1 MEDKEIIAIKALD
14 YVTDNSVIGLGTGS
28 TANFF
33 IKHLANKIKN
43 ERLNIQVVAS
53 STVSEIEAVRNK
65 LNLIGIDTLET
76 LDLYVDGADE
86 ITNDLNVLK
95 GRGYDLVKE
104 KILAQSANKF
114 IIIADHSKR
123 VNRIGEN
130 YPIPIEV
137 LKSTWRLSKKIL
149 DKFGQGSLRK
159 NATGDAYAIS
169 SAGNYIFDYS
179 FDEMP
184 LRDLHEKILTT
195 PGVIETGIFYAITD
209 CALIVDNGHIEVLS
223 K

>member
-1 MEDKEIIAIKALD
+1 MEDKEIIAIKALN

-159 NATGDAYAIS
+159 NAAGDAYAIS

-179 FDEMP
+179 FDEIP

>member
-14 YVTDNSVIGLGTGS
+14 YVSDNSVIGLGTGS

-53 STVSEIEAVRNK
+53 STVSEIEATRNK

-137 LKSTWRLSKKIL
+137 LKSSWRLSKKIL

-159 NATGDAYAIS
+159 NAAGDAYAIS

-179 FDEMP
+179 FDAIP
-184 LRDLHEKILTT
+184 LRELHEKILTT
-195 PGVIETGIFYAITD
+195 PGVIETGIFYEITD
-209 CALIVDNGHIEVLS
+209 CALIVDNGQIEVLS

>member
-43 ERLNIQVVAS
+43 ERLDIQVVAS
-53 STVSEIEAVRNK
+53 STVSEIEAQRNK

-130 YPIPIEV
+130 YPIPIEI

-159 NATGDAYAIS
+159 NAAGDAYAIS

-179 FDEMP
+179 FDEIP
-184 LRDLHEKILTT
+184 LKDLHEKILTT

>member
-53 STVSEIEAVRNK
+53 STVSEIEAQRNK

-104 KILAQSANKF
+104 KLLAQSANKF

-159 NATGDAYAIS
+159 NAAGDAYAIS

-184 LRDLHEKILTT
+184 LRDLHEKILST

-209 CALIVDNGHIEVLS
+209 CALIVDNGHIEILS

>member
-14 YVTDNSVIGLGTGS
+14 YVSDNSVIGLGTGS

-53 STVSEIEAVRNK
+53 STVSEIEATRNK

-104 KILAQSANKF
+104 KMLAQSANKF

-159 NATGDAYAIS
+159 NAAGDAYAIS

-179 FDEMP
+179 FDEVP

>member
-14 YVTDNSVIGLGTGS
+14 YVSDNSVIGLGTGS

-53 STVSEIEAVRNK
+53 STVSEIEAQRNK

-159 NATGDAYAIS
+159 NAAGDAYAIS

-179 FDEMP
+179 FDEVP

>member
-14 YVTDNSVIGLGTGS
+14 YVTNDSVIGLGTGS

-53 STVSEIEAVRNK
+53 STVSEIEAQRNK

-159 NATGDAYAIS
+159 NAAGDAYSIS

-184 LRDLHEKILTT
+184 LRDLHEKILIT

-209 CALIVDNGHIEVLS
+209 RALIVDNGHIEALS

>member
-14 YVTDNSVIGLGTGS
+14 YVSDKSVIGLGTGS

-43 ERLNIQVVAS
+43 ERLNIQVVGS

-159 NATGDAYAIS
+159 NAAGDAYAIS

-179 FDEMP
+179 FDDIL

-195 PGVIETGIFYAITD
+195 PGIIETGIFYAITD
-209 CALIVDNGHIEVLS
+209 CALIVDNGHIEMLS

>member
-14 YVTDNSVIGLGTGS
+14 YVTDKSVIGLGTGS

-65 LNLIGIDTLET
+65 LTLIGIDTLET

-159 NATGDAYAIS
+159 NAAGDAYAIS

-179 FDEMP
+179 FDEIP
-184 LRDLHEKILTT
+184 LKDLHEKILTT

>member
-159 NATGDAYAIS
+159 NAAGDAYAIS

-179 FDEMP
+179 FDEIP

>member
-53 STVSEIEAVRNK
+53 STVSEIEAQRNK

-149 DKFGQGSLRK
+149 EKFGQGSLRK
-159 NATGDAYAIS
+159 NAAGDAYAIS

-179 FDEMP
+179 FEDIP
-184 LRDLHEKILTT
+184 LRDLHEKILST

-209 CALIVDNGHIEVLS
+209 CALIVDNGHIEILS

>member
-53 STVSEIEAVRNK
+53 STVSEIEAQRNK

-159 NATGDAYAIS
+159 NTAGDAYAIS

-179 FDEMP
+179 FDEIP

>member
-53 STVSEIEAVRNK
+53 STVSEIEAQRNK

-137 LKSTWRLSKKIL
+137 LKSSWRLSKKIL

-159 NATGDAYAIS
+159 NAAGDAYAIS

>member
-53 STVSEIEAVRNK
+53 STVSEIEAQRNK

-159 NATGDAYAIS
+159 NAAGDAYAIS

-179 FDEMP
+179 FDEVP

>member
-53 STVSEIEAVRNK
+53 STVSEIEAQRNK

-159 NATGDAYAIS
+159 NAAGDAYAIS

>member
-53 STVSEIEAVRNK
+53 STVSEIEATRNK

-159 NATGDAYAIS
+159 NAAGDAYAIS

-179 FDEMP
+179 FDEIP

>member
-53 STVSEIEAVRNK
+53 STVSEIEAQRNK

-159 NATGDAYAIS
+159 NAAGDAYAIS

-184 LRDLHEKILTT
+184 LRDLHEKILST

>member
-53 STVSEIEAVRNK
+53 STVSEIEAQRNK

-159 NATGDAYAIS
+159 NAAGDAYAIS

-184 LRDLHEKILTT
+184 LRDLHEKILST

-209 CALIVDNGHIEVLS
+209 CALVVDNGHIEILS

>member
-33 IKHLANKIKN
+33 IKHLANKINN

-53 STVSEIEAVRNK
+53 STVSEIEAQRNK

-137 LKSTWRLSKKIL
+137 IKSTWRLSKKIL

-159 NATGDAYAIS
+159 NAAGDAYAIS

-179 FDEMP
+179 FEDIP
-184 LRDLHEKILTT
+184 LRDLHEKILST

-209 CALIVDNGHIEVLS
+209 CALIVDNGHIEILS

>member
-14 YVTDNSVIGLGTGS
+14 YVTNNSVIGLGTGS

-53 STVSEIEAVRNK
+53 STVSEIEAQRNK
-65 LNLIGIDTLET
+65 LNLIGIDTLEN

-159 NATGDAYAIS
+159 NAAGDAYAIS

-179 FDEMP
+179 FDDIP

>member
-43 ERLNIQVVAS
+43 EKLNIQVVAS
-53 STVSEIEAVRNK
+53 STVSEIEAQRNK

-86 ITNDLNVLK
+86 ITNDLNLLK

-130 YPIPIEV
+130 YPIPIEI

-159 NATGDAYAIS
+159 NAAGDAYAIS

>member
-53 STVSEIEAVRNK
+53 STVSEIEAQRNK

-159 NATGDAYAIS
+159 NAAGDAYAIS

-184 LRDLHEKILTT
+184 LRDLHEKILST

-209 CALIVDNGHIEVLS
+209 CALIIDNGHIEILS

>member
-53 STVSEIEAVRNK
+53 STVSEIEAQRNK

-159 NATGDAYAIS
+159 NAAGDAYAIS

-179 FDEMP
+179 FDEIP

>member
-33 IKHLANKIKN
+33 IKHLAKKIKN
-43 ERLNIQVVAS
+43 EQLNIKVVAS

-86 ITNDLNVLK
+86 ITNNLNVLK

-104 KILAQSANKF
+104 KMLAQSADKF
-114 IIIADHSKR
+114 IIIADQSKR
-123 VNRIGEN
+123 VAGIGEN

-149 DKFGQGSLRK
+149 DKYGKGSLRK
-159 NATGDAYAIS
+159 NAAGDAYAIS

-179 FDEMP
+179 FDAIP
-184 LRDLHEKILTT
+184 LRELHEKILTI
-195 PGVIETGIFYAITD
+195 PGVIETGIFYEITD
-209 CALIVDNGHIEVLS
+209 CALIVDNGQIEVLS

>member
-53 STVSEIEAVRNK
+53 STVSEIEAQRNK

-159 NATGDAYAIS
+159 NAAGDAYAIS

-179 FDEMP
+179 FEDIP
-184 LRDLHEKILTT
+184 LRDLHEKILST

-209 CALIVDNGHIEVLS
+209 CALIVDNGHIEIIS

>member
-53 STVSEIEAVRNK
+53 STVSEIEAQRNK

-123 VNRIGEN
+123 VNHIGEN

-159 NATGDAYAIS
+159 NAAGDAYAIS

-184 LRDLHEKILTT
+184 LRDLHEKILST

-209 CALIVDNGHIEVLS
+209 CALIVDNGHIEILS

>member
-14 YVTDNSVIGLGTGS
+14 YVSDNSVIGLGTGS

-53 STVSEIEAVRNK
+53 STVSEIEAQRNK

-159 NATGDAYAIS
+159 NAAGDAYAIS

-184 LRDLHEKILTT
+184 LRDLHEKILST

-209 CALIVDNGHIEVLS
+209 CALIVDNGHIEILS

>member
-53 STVSEIEAVRNK
+53 STVSEIEAQRNK

-159 NATGDAYAIS
+159 NAAGDAYAIS

-179 FDEMP
+179 FDEIP
-184 LRDLHEKILTT
+184 LRDLHEKILTI
-195 PGVIETGIFYAITD
+195 PGVIETGIFYSITD

>member
-14 YVTDNSVIGLGTGS
+14 YVTDNSMIGLGTGS

-53 STVSEIEAVRNK
+53 STVSEIEAQRNK

-104 KILAQSANKF
+104 KILAQSAKKF

-159 NATGDAYAIS
+159 NAAGDAYAIS

-184 LRDLHEKILTT
+184 LRDLHEKILSS

-209 CALIVDNGHIEVLS
+209 CALIVDNGHIEILS

>member
-53 STVSEIEAVRNK
+53 STVSEIEAQRNK

-159 NATGDAYAIS
+159 NAAGDAYAIS

-184 LRDLHEKILTT
+184 LRDLHEKILST

-209 CALIVDNGHIEVLS
+209 CALIVDNGHIEILS

>member
-14 YVTDNSVIGLGTGS
+14 YVSDNSVIGLGTGS

-53 STVSEIEAVRNK
+53 STVSEIEAQRNK

-159 NATGDAYAIS
+159 NAAGDAYAIS

-209 CALIVDNGHIEVLS
+209 CALIVDNGHIEMLS

>member
-14 YVTDNSVIGLGTGS
+14 YLTDNSVIGLGTGS

-53 STVSEIEAVRNK
+53 STVSEIEATRNK

-159 NATGDAYAIS
+159 NAAGDAYAIS

-179 FDEMP
+179 FDEIP

>member
-14 YVTDNSVIGLGTGS
+14 YVSDNSVIGLGTGS

-53 STVSEIEAVRNK
+53 STVSEIEATRNK

-137 LKSTWRLSKKIL
+137 LKSSWRLSKKIL

-159 NATGDAYAIS
+159 NAAGDAYAIS

-179 FDEMP
+179 FDEVP

-209 CALIVDNGHIEVLS
+209 CALIVDNGHIEMLS

>member
-33 IKHLANKIKN
+33 IKHLAKKIKN
-43 ERLNIQVVAS
+43 EQLNIKVVAS
-53 STVSEIEAVRNK
+53 STVSEIEAIRNK

-86 ITNDLNVLK
+86 ITNNLNVLK

-104 KILAQSANKF
+104 KMLSQSADKF
-114 IIIADHSKR
+114 IIIADQSKR
-123 VNRIGEN
+123 VAGIGEN

-149 DKFGQGSLRK
+149 DKYGKGSLRK
-159 NATGDAYAIS
+159 NAAGDAYAIS

-179 FDEMP
+179 FDAMP
-184 LRDLHEKILTT
+184 LRELHEKILTT
-195 PGVIETGIFYAITD
+195 PGVIETGIFYEITD
-209 CALIVDNGHIEVLS
+209 CALIVDNGQIEVLS

>member
-1 MEDKEIIAIKALD
+1 MEDKEIIALKALD

-33 IKHLANKIKN
+33 IKHLANKIKK
-43 ERLNIQVVAS
+43 ESLNIQVVAS

-86 ITNDLNVLK
+86 ITNELNVLK
-95 GRGYDLVKE
+95 GRGYDLVRE

-114 IIIADHSKR
+114 IIIADNSKK
-123 VNRIGEN
+123 VNHIGEN

-149 DKFGQGSLRK
+149 DKSGQGSLRK
-159 NATGDAYAIS
+159 NAAGDAYAIS

-179 FDEMP
+179 FDEIP

>member
-14 YVTDNSVIGLGTGS
+14 YVANNSVIGLGTGS

-53 STVSEIEAVRNK
+53 STVSEIEAQRNK

-159 NATGDAYAIS
+159 NAAGDAYAIS

>member
-33 IKHLANKIKN
+33 IKHLAKKIKN
-43 ERLNIQVVAS
+43 EQLNIKVVAS
-53 STVSEIEAVRNK
+53 STVSEIEAAGNK

-86 ITNDLNVLK
+86 ITNNLNVLK

-104 KILAQSANKF
+104 KMLAQSADKF
-114 IIIADHSKR
+114 IIIADQSKR
-123 VNRIGEN
+123 VAGIGEN

-149 DKFGQGSLRK
+149 DKYGKGSLRK
-159 NATGDAYAIS
+159 NAAGDAYAIS

-179 FDEMP
+179 FDAMP
-184 LRDLHEKILTT
+184 LRELHEKILTT
-195 PGVIETGIFYAITD
+195 PGVIETGIFYEITD
-209 CALIVDNGHIEVLS
+209 CALIVDNGQIEVLS

>member
-53 STVSEIEAVRNK
+53 STVSEIEAQRNK

-159 NATGDAYAIS
+159 NAAGDAYAIS

-184 LRDLHEKILTT
+184 LRDLHEKILST

-209 CALIVDNGHIEVLS
+209 CALIVNNGHIEILS